1 MLPPDSSGRRQ
12 STKVAGFVYILLGI
26 FGFFVAG
33 IVMVVS
39 SRFGD
44 NQQFWIVFGVVIA
57 LYGAFR
63 IFTGWTTLKKATT
76 LEQAAHLNG
85 ESTVSPVTKTRSE

>member
-1 MLPPDSSGRRQ
+1 MLPLDPSGRRQ
-12 STKVAGFVYILLGI
+12 PTKVAGTVYILLGI
-26 FGFFVAG
+26 FGLFIAG
-33 IVMVVS
+33 FVMVLS

-44 NQQFWIVFGVVIA
+44 NQQFWMVFGVVIA

-63 IFTGWTTLKKATT
+63 IFTGWTTLKKATA